1 MSTFDH
7 RVQTQQAYDVVALS
21 YARMLPGLDAETQLD
36 IAVLGNFAE
45 RCLKDALGPV
55 ADAGCG
61 TGRVSAHLAAHG
73 LHVIGV
79 DLSPG
84 MVEAA
89 RRVHADLDFQVG
101 ALEDL
106 PFRDASLGGLLAWYS
121 LIHTAPDRLSVIAA
135 QFERVLKRDAWLL
148 TAFQCGAGER
158 VDRTS
163 AYGHA
168 VSMTNDRHR
177 PEHVRDAL
185 IRAGF
190 EIHVHVLR
198 APEGA
203 ETTPQCLLL
212 ARKATA
218 HHGSNAQ
225 PRQ

>member
-1 MSTFDH
+1 MKSHDH
-7 RVQTQQAYDVVALS
+7 RVQTRQAYDVVASS
-21 YARMLPGLDAETQLD
+21 YACLLPGLDAETRLD
-36 IAVLGNFAE
+36 IAMLGDFAG
-45 RCLKDALGPV
+45 RCLRDALGPV

-73 LHVIGV
+73 LRVLGV

-121 LIHTAPDRLSVIAA
+121 LIHTATDGLSVIAA
-135 QFERVLKRDAWLL
+135 EFARALKPDAWLL
-148 TAFQCGAGER
+148 TAFQSGAGER
-158 VDRTS
+158 VDRAS
-163 AYGHA
+163 AYGHP
-168 VSMTNDRHR
+168 VSMTNYRHR
-177 PEHVRDAL
+177 PEHVRDVL
-185 IRAGF
+185 IGAGF
-190 EIHVHVLR
+190 EIHVHAQR

-218 HHGSNAQ
+218 DHRSNATE
-225 PRQ
+225 